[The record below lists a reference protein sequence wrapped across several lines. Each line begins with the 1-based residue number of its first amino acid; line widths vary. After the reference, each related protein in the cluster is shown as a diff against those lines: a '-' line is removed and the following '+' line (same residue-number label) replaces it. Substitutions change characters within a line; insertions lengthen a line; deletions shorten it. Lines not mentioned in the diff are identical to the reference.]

1 MSNIYHQNF
10 IKTTLNPS
18 STRKEIFSAIDLYFN
33 KHLDLYIEKSLL
45 NKIIKSKRT
54 FIFKYM
60 LENCYDYNVDID
72 LSNINI
78 PYYTFMRFTTR
89 HFLNHKSNLN
99 YYINISK
106 ENALIKDDLLY
117 IENLK
122 TADFD
127 DKFSI
132 NMKLIKIFS
141 ELDHINLT
149 QNDFDHF
156 MISFDLKSSLDFFI
170 IFLMHKYNINNFMFN
185 NFIEFFIHYLHKNNL
200 FSYLIKKHDEFTFSF
215 EPLLGHPIFI
225 EFLSKHIH
233 KNNIK
238 ELSPVY
244 ERHIKQYF
252 RKHNK
257 YLESFSN
264 LLISYLNLKYHSD
277 LYCYIHDLMYNFKHS
292 QVDTSLFLNLVSK
305 SNIKSLFHPKGS
317 FFQNISTDKNSI
329 IFELF
334 KTLINNPET
343 LIILKNNIHSIHP
356 ELKSY
361 IIVLDF

>member
-10 IKTTLNPS
+10 VKTTLNPS
-18 STRKEIFSAIDLYFN
+18 STREQIFSAIDLYFN
-33 KHLDLYIEKSLL
+33 KNLDLYINKSLL

-99 YYINISK
+99 YYINVSK
-106 ENALIKDDLLY
+106 ENTLIQNDLLY

-122 TADFD
+122 TTNFD
-127 DKFSI
+127 NKFSI

-170 IFLMHKYNINNFMFN
+170 IFLMHKYQINNTIFN

-200 FSYLIKKHDEFTFSF
+200 FPYLIKKHDEFTFSF

-225 EFLSKHIH
+225 DFLSKHIH

-244 ERHIKQYF
+244 ERHIQKYF

-257 YLESFSN
+257 PLESFSN
-264 LLISYLNLKYHSD
+264 LFTFYLNSKYHSD
-277 LYCYIHDLMYNFKHS
+277 LYCYIHDLMYLLKIS
-292 QVDTSLFLNLVSK
+292 KIDTTLFLNLVSK

>member
-10 IKTTLNPS
+10 VKTTLNPS
-18 STRKEIFSAIDLYFN
+18 STREQIFSAIDLYFN
-33 KHLDLYIEKSLL
+33 KHLDLHIEKSLL

-60 LENCYDYNVDID
+60 LENCYDYSLDIN
-72 LSNINI
+72 LSNIDT
-78 PYYTFMRFTTR
+78 PYYAFMRFPTR
-89 HFLNHKSNLN
+89 NFLNQKSNLN
-99 YYINISK
+99 YYINVSK
-106 ENALIKDDLLY
+106 ENALIKADLLY

-127 DKFSI
+127 YKFSI
-132 NMKLIKIFS
+132 NMKLIKEFS
-141 ELDHINLT
+141 DLNHTNLT

-170 IFLMHKYNINNFMFN
+170 IFLMHKYNINSFIFN

-200 FSYLIKKHDEFTFSF
+200 FSYLLKKHDEFTFSF
-215 EPLLGHPIFI
+215 KPLLGHPIFI

-238 ELSPVY
+238 NLFPVY
-244 ERHIKQYF
+244 ERHIQKYF
-252 RKHNK
+252 QKYNK
-257 YLESFSN
+257 DLDSFSN
-264 LLISYLNLKYHSD
+264 LFIFYFNSKYSSD
-277 LYCYIHDLMYNFKHS
+277 LYCYIHDLMYLLKHS
-292 QVDTSLFLNLVSK
+292 QVDTTLFLNLVCK

-317 FFQNISTDKNSI
+317 FFKNISTDKNSI